1 LPAAAASLTP
11 VDADGD
17 GNIDLV
23 FVVCGGSGGRCAVVV
38 LFNSLPAVCGGSD
51 DDCRRVCS
59 VDAFDDGSFTP
70 PPVPLPPG
78 DVVTV
83 HYSVKWLPASA
94 AAGGSG
100 SAWSTFAPPTVR
112 HQEFLR
118 NSVVL
123 EGVPLKNVCHFL
135 LQVRCAD
142 VYLDGR
148 VLFLIR

>member
-1 LPAAAASLTP
+1 MPAAAASLTP

-23 FVVCGGSGGRCAVVV
+23 FVVCGGSGGRCAVVI

-59 VDAFDDGSFTP
+59 VDAFDDGSFTA

-78 DVVTV
+78 DVVTQ

-100 SAWSTFAPPTVR
+100 R
-112 HQEFLR
+112 RRQNGGGRQL
-118 NSVVL
+118 VVG
-123 EGVPLKNVCHFL
+123 ESDRAAGFM
-135 LQVRCAD
+135 A
-142 VYLDGR
+142 G
-148 VLFLIR
+148 

>member
-1 LPAAAASLTP
+1 MPAAAAALTP

-23 FVVCGGSGGRCAVVV
+23 FVSCSSSGGSGSRCAVIILFNSMRGVCGGD
-38 LFNSLPAVCGGSD
+38 D

-70 PPVPLPPG
+70 PPAPLAQG
-78 DVVTV
+78 DVVTQ
-83 HYSVKWLPASA
+83 HYAVKWLPASA

-112 HQEFLR
+112 WPAFFSAR
-118 NSVVL
+118 
-123 EGVPLKNVCHFL
+123 GVFMMNICNNL